1 MNITLDEKDGK
12 LIIQIPPSAEKAR
25 EELKAL
31 GAKWNPAA
39 TSWELSTAARSKVA
53 DVLWRHFGGYN
64 TYMRDGYAV
73 TVKAIEDVSAG
84 CRAISFFGR
93 EIIMGRGRDSG
104 ARPGGDVVILE
115 GKVSTGGS
123 VRYWETRASKGTVV
137 RVENLDLEAIK
148 NDDGTLNIP
157 SYWELVSV
165 DPPKEPDTT
174 PYYVKKVL
182 EGIERLNDPER
193 EQLFALIRER
203 YGAACVS

>member
-12 LIIQIPPSAEKAR
+12 LIIQIPPGAEKAR

-64 TYMRDGYAV
+64 TCMRDGYAV

-84 CRAISFFGR
+84 RRSISFFGR
-93 EIIMGRGRDSG
+93 EIIMGHGRDSG

-157 SYWELVSV
+157 SCWELVSV

-174 PYYVKKVL
+174 PYYVRKL
-182 EGIERLNDPER
+182 LDGIERLNSEELD
-193 EQLFALIRER
+193 LFLKIVSER
-203 YGAACVS
+203 YGAKCAS